1 MHNRFYF
8 SGIFYEPNPKKMK
21 TLTPDLPANSGLVIG
36 FSGTYYCLWS
46 WTKEFNYA
54 MSSNGSWHATDS
66 YVTHSYLGRI
76 STDLNKV
83 KKLYPNLP
91 IQMDLHGVSWDF
103 EKKEKRKPL
112 PYDVFPYDFKG
123 QGTKIMEC
131 NEAKLLWA
139 LYLKHVAGTARNKV
153 YARRRLV
160 ELGYLVPYKTVKI
173 LEVGNL
179 NNWTDK
185 PMIIRNS
192 YASPHYV
199 AKIEAAKSMVRGHF
213 FENGKRVD
221 LMLKK
226 VKSFS
231 FETNFGVCYI
241 VEYIDAEN
249 RVFKYKGSTP
259 PYFENENDFTEVK
272 ATIKHNNYKGQD
284 ETLIQRISIK

>member
-1 MHNRFYF
+1 MNT
-8 SGIFYEPNPKKMK
+8 ITPN
-21 TLTPDLPANSGLVIG
+21 LSDNNGLIIG

-46 WTKEFNYA
+46 WWNETNYS
-54 MSSNGSWHATDS
+54 MTGSGNYVATDG
-66 YVTHSYLGRI
+66 YTKYAYIKRI

-83 KKLYPNLP
+83 KELYPNIP
-91 IQMDLHGVSWDF
+91 IDMGLHGQSWDLDKKG
-103 EKKEKRKPL
+103 KKEPL
-112 PYDVFPYDFKG
+112 PYDVFPYGFRG

-131 NEAKLLWA
+131 NEAKLLWS
-139 LYLKHVAGTARNKV
+139 LYLKHFVGTGRNKV

-199 AKIEAAKSMVRGHF
+199 AKLEFEKSMVRGHF
-213 FENGKRVD
+213 FENGKRLN

-226 VKSFS
+226 GKSFS
-231 FETNFGVCYI
+231 FQTNFGICYI
-241 VEYIDAEN
+241 VEYVDAEN

-259 PYFENENDFTEVK
+259 PYFENENIFTEVK
-272 ATIKHNNYKGQD
+272 ATIKHGNYKGQD
-284 ETLIQRISIK
+284 ETLIQRISII